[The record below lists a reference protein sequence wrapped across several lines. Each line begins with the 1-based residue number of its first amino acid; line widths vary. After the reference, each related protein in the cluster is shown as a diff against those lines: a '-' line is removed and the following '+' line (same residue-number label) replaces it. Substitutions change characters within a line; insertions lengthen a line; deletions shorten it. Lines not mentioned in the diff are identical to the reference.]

1 MERASQPVSYATQ
14 RFTSS
19 SYNQWVK
26 IFKSY
31 GAYIQAFEHLHPNRS
46 DDEEYQFQIK
56 GADYVFDMLL
66 LLDTLKPLV
75 DVMLQLQSL
84 DNPVWKLKKLFPEL
98 IDRLKE
104 AGARDKDALPKLTK
118 HEKDVKVCG
127 KFDGVTLLAGWL
139 PKRNADGTFTWTS
152 RNKTDIRKE
161 HSAFVKELIEA
172 LEKRIKPEIEKDH
185 IETLAVLDAAE
196 LVKLSCGKRERGK
209 IAFEREEGEIESYGV
224 KEIEKQMKSISKADH
239 ISDSSLNFDSRM
251 RYIGNIK
258 KAVCEAIWENK
269 ANWFLDADNKIIEKR
284 EKLISFKEIKCRD
297 FFHKFELKYDKS
309 VEIGIL
315 DQSEVYK
322 SFYSNNFVV
331 STAGKEG
338 CTIIDVALSKG
349 GPEAIAESFYN
360 CMRNQQQ
367 HGGQSNWVLTTR
379 AKIAWCLPSIDRF
392 DRLIKDA
399 VEIYINGD
407 EKIKPHRENMF
418 FTSSRHNSYKV
429 SKVVDR
435 INADCGRCPFLVSS

>member
-1 MERASQPVSYATQ
+1 M
-14 RFTSS
+14 
-19 SYNQWVK
+19 
-26 IFKSY
+26 
-31 GAYIQAFEHLHPNRS
+31 
-46 DDEEYQFQIK
+46 
-56 GADYVFDMLL
+56 
-66 LLDTLKPLV
+66 
-75 DVMLQLQSL
+75 
-84 DNPVWKLKKLFPEL
+84 
-98 IDRLKE
+98 
-104 AGARDKDALPKLTK
+104 
-118 HEKDVKVCG
+118 
-127 KFDGVTLLAGWL
+127 
-139 PKRNADGTFTWTS
+139 
-152 RNKTDIRKE
+152 
-161 HSAFVKELIEA
+161 
-172 LEKRIKPEIEKDH
+172 
-185 IETLAVLDAAE
+185 
-196 LVKLSCGKRERGK
+196 
-209 IAFEREEGEIESYGV
+209 
-224 KEIEKQMKSISKADH
+224 
-239 ISDSSLNFDSRM
+239 
-251 RYIGNIK
+251 GNIK

-379 AKIAWCLPSIDRF
+379 AKIAWCLPSIDRC